1 VILSDEPRIIELRQL
16 LQKAAHAYYGLDAPM
31 MEDAV
36 YDRLYRE
43 LQDLED
49 RYPESVTPDSP
60 TQRVGGV
67 PADRFESVSHR
78 IPLYSLENAFNWE
91 EFQAWEQ
98 RWQRYDRSQSDR
110 SQSDRLTE
118 DTDTIFPERDR
129 EEDQEGQTPDYVC
142 ELKIDGSALA
152 LSYENGILV
161 RGATRGDGSQGEDIT
176 PNVKTIRSIPL
187 RLLTENPPSWLEV
200 RGEAFL
206 PLATFEQLNHDRQAQ
221 GEAPFANAR
230 NAVAGTLR
238 HLDARIVAQR
248 RLDFFAY
255 TLHLPEET
263 ATSPQPLLQ
272 TQWEALEYLHNL
284 GFRVNPH
291 RQRCPGLEAVRSFF
305 DHWDN
310 DRHDLPYLTD
320 GVVVKLNELALQQAL
335 GFTQKFPRWA
345 IALKYPA
352 EEVPA
357 RVHRLVFQVGRTGA
371 VTPVAEFEPVPL
383 GGTIVS
389 RATLH
394 NRDRLEE
401 LDLHEGDTIVVRK
414 AGEIIPE
421 VVRVLYE
428 LRPAESDRF
437 GFPENCP
444 ECSQPLHQSADVA
457 AIRCIN
463 ASCPA
468 ILKGS
473 LIHWVSR
480 QALDIDGMGSKLIDQ
495 LVDRSLVKSVAELY
509 QLTLEQLIELDRLG
523 QKSAEKLIAA
533 IDRSKARPWGRV
545 LYGLGIR
552 HVGTVNAQTLSQ
564 TFRSVDAL
572 HNAEPETIAA
582 VYGIGEEI
590 AQSIQEWFANES
602 NQQLIQ
608 DLKTIGLQLVLPD
621 SPSDLQPSQSVPK
634 LLPLAGKTIVI
645 TGTLPTLKREEA
657 KSLIEENGGK
667 VTGSVSQK
675 TSYVLAGEEAGSKL
689 TKAET
694 IGIPILSESDLFNLI
709 GHDK

>member
-1 VILSDEPRIIELRQL
+1 MIPSDEQRIIELRQL
-16 LQKAAHAYYGLDAPM
+16 LQKSAHAYYGLDAPI

-43 LQDLED
+43 LEDLET
-49 RYPESVTPDSP
+49 RYPESVTLDSP
-60 TQRVGGV
+60 TQRVGNI
-67 PADRFESVSHR
+67 PANYFESVSHR
-78 IPLYSLENAFNWE
+78 IPLYSLENAFNWD

-98 RWQRYDRSQSDR
+98 RWQRYDRSQQDPA
-110 SQSDRLTE
+110 TE
-118 DTDTIFPERDR
+118 EADAIGVS
-129 EEDQEGQTPDYVC
+129 EDQAQNPEAKNSEGQNPDYVC

-161 RGATRGDGSQGEDIT
+161 RGVTRGDGSQGEDIT

-187 RLLTENPPSWLEV
+187 RLLTENPPTWLEV

-206 PLATFEQLNHDRQAQ
+206 PLGTFEQLNHDRQAQ
-221 GEAPFANAR
+221 GEALFANPR
-230 NAVAGTLR
+230 NAAAGTLR
-238 HLDARIVAQR
+238 QLDARIVAQR

-255 TLHLPEET
+255 TLHLPEDT
-263 ATSPQPLLQ
+263 TPSAQPLLQ
-272 TQWEALEYLHNL
+272 TQWESLEYLQNL

-291 RQRCPGLEAVRSFF
+291 RQRCQGVAAVRHFF

-320 GVVVKLNELALQQAL
+320 GVVVKLNRLALQQSL

-357 RVHRLVFQVGRTGA
+357 RVHQLVFQVGRTGA

-401 LDLHEGDTIVVRK
+401 LDLHQGDTIVVRK

-421 VVRVLYE
+421 VVRVLAE
-428 LRPAESDRF
+428 LRPPHSDRF
-437 GFPENCP
+437 RFPEHCP
-444 ECSQPLHQSADVA
+444 ECDHPLHQAADVA

-480 QALDIDGMGSKLIDQ
+480 HALDIDGIGTKLIDQ
-495 LVDRSLVKSVAELY
+495 LVDRSLVKSVADLY
-509 QLTLEQLIELDRLG
+509 HLSVEQLIELDRMG

-608 DLKTIGLQLVLPD
+608 DLKTIGLQLILPD
-621 SPSDLQPSQSVPK
+621 ASSDEDSSPSTPK
-634 LLPLAGKTIVI
+634 LFPLAGKTIVI

-657 KSLIEENGGK
+657 KSLIEQNGGK
-667 VTGSVSQK
+667 VTSSVSQK
-675 TSYVLAGEEAGSKL
+675 TSYVLAGAEAGSKL

-694 IGIPILSESDLFNLI
+694 IGIPILSESDLLNLI
-709 GHDK
+709 GV